1 MQVQNIFAMVADKSD
16 FMYAYEYALSPAI
29 TTSDNAQEDNEQVNI
44 RASRYDMMTST
55 LSNRLESFISWL
67 GRFDAL
73 QTSDADSHSQQLLF
87 ATLSLW
93 FILAGA
99 LWGVAYLFLGEPIAA
114 SIPLGYAF
122 ISLVSLFVFRH
133 THNYQFFRA
142 SQFLLILLLPF
153 LLMIVLGGFINSS
166 AVIIWSLI
174 CPLGA
179 LVFSGPRSAVRWFLG
194 FAGLVALSGFLQPLV
209 RTGNNLSPAVIVIFF
224 VLNIVTVSGIAFFM
238 LHYFILRLNAEHAKS
253 ERLLLNVLPKEI
265 ANILKDNDQTIAEHF
280 DWASILFA
288 DMVGFTPLSAAMSP
302 VEMVD
307 LLNEVFTYFDS
318 LAEKYG
324 VEKIRTIGDS
334 YMVAAGVP
342 RPRPDHAQALAH
354 MALDMCAYI
363 DRLSDTH
370 KGLSFRIGINSGP
383 VVAGVIGR
391 KKFQYDLWGDAVNTA
406 SRMESHGTAGKIQ
419 ITQTTYELLKDE
431 FVCEPRGTIPVKGKG
446 EMATWY
452 LLGHQK
458 SIGT

>member
-1 MQVQNIFAMVADKSD
+1 
-16 FMYAYEYALSPAI
+16 
-29 TTSDNAQEDNEQVNI
+29 
-44 RASRYDMMTST
+44 
-55 LSNRLESFISWL
+55 
-67 GRFDAL
+67 
-73 QTSDADSHSQQLLF
+73 
-87 ATLSLW
+87 
-93 FILAGA
+93 
-99 LWGVAYLFLGEPIAA
+99 
-114 SIPLGYAF
+114 
-122 ISLVSLFVFRH
+122 
-133 THNYQFFRA
+133 
-142 SQFLLILLLPF
+142 
-153 LLMIVLGGFINSS
+153 
-166 AVIIWSLI
+166 
-174 CPLGA
+174 
-179 LVFSGPRSAVRWFLG
+179 LVFSGPRSAISWFLG
-194 FAGLVALSGFLQPLV
+194 FAGLVVLSAFLQPLI
-209 RTGNNLSPAVIVIFF
+209 RTGNNLSSTTIAIFF

-265 ANILKDNDQTIAEHF
+265 ANVLKDNDQTIAEHY

-318 LAEKYG
+318 LADKYG

-334 YMVAAGVP
+334 YIVAAGVP

-363 DRLSDTH
+363 NQLSETH
-370 KGLSFRIGINSGP
+370 QGLSFRIGINSGP

-419 ITQTTYELLKDE
+419 IAQATYELLKDE

-452 LLGHQK
+452 LGGNQTPLR
-458 SIGT
+458 T

>member
-1 MQVQNIFAMVADKSD
+1 
-16 FMYAYEYALSPAI
+16 
-29 TTSDNAQEDNEQVNI
+29 
-44 RASRYDMMTST
+44 MTST
-55 LSNRLESFISWL
+55 QSKLLASFLSRL
-67 GRFDAL
+67 GRFDVL
-73 QTSDADSHSQQLLF
+73 QASDTDNEARQTLF
-87 ATLSLW
+87 AALSVS

-99 LWGVAYLFLGEPIAA
+99 LWGVAYLFLGEAIAA
-114 SIPLGYAF
+114 SIPLGYAVV
-122 ISLVSLFVFRH
+122 SLVSLFVFQR
-133 THNYQFFRA
+133 THNYLFFRT
-142 SQFLLILLLPF
+142 SQFILILLLPF
-153 LLMIVLGGFINSS
+153 LLMLVLGGFINSS

-209 RTGNNLSPAVIVIFF
+209 RIGINLSPTVIVIFF

-253 ERLLLNVLPKEI
+253 ERLLLNILPEDI
-265 ANILKDNDQTIAEHF
+265 ANILKDNDKTIAEHF
-280 DWASILFA
+280 DWVSILFA

-307 LLNEVFTYFDS
+307 LLNEVFTYFDA

-363 DRLSDTH
+363 DKLSEKH

-419 ITQTTYELLKDE
+419 ITQATYELLKDA
-431 FVCEPRGTIPVKGKG
+431 FVCEPRGTILIKGKG

-452 LLGHQK
+452 LVGNQSAIGASERTAGRLG
-458 SIGT
+458 

>member
-1 MQVQNIFAMVADKSD
+1 
-16 FMYAYEYALSPAI
+16 
-29 TTSDNAQEDNEQVNI
+29 
-44 RASRYDMMTST
+44 MTST
-55 LSNRLESFISWL
+55 QSNPIDSLLSRL
-67 GRFDAL
+67 GRFDVL
-73 QTSDADSHSQQLLF
+73 QTSETDTQGQQVLF
-87 ATLSLW
+87 AILSIW

-99 LWGVAYLFLGEPIAA
+99 LWGVAYFFLAEAIAA
-114 SIPLGYAF
+114 TIPLGYAV
-122 ISLVSLFVFRH
+122 ISLVSLLVFQR
-133 THNYQFFRA
+133 THNYLFFRT
-142 SQFLLILLLPF
+142 SQFTLILLLPF
-153 LLMIVLGGFINSS
+153 LLMLVLGGFINSS

-174 CPLGA
+174 CPLGT
-179 LVFSGPRSAVRWFLG
+179 LVFSGPRSAVRWFLS
-194 FAGLVALSGFLQPLV
+194 FAGLVALSAFLQPLIHI
-209 RTGNNLSPAVIVIFF
+209 GNNLSPTTIVIFF

-238 LHYFILRLNAEHAKS
+238 LHYFLLRLNAEHAKS

-265 ANILKDNDQTIAEHF
+265 ASILKDNDQTIAEHF

-288 DMVGFTPLSAAMSP
+288 DMVGFTPFSAAMSP

-318 LAEKYG
+318 LAEKYS

-363 DRLSDTH
+363 DHLAEKH

-419 ITQTTYELLKDE
+419 ITPTTYELVKDE
-431 FVCEPRGTIPVKGKG
+431 FLCEPRGTIPVKGKG

-452 LLGHQK
+452 LLGSQNTK
-458 SIGT
+458 GT